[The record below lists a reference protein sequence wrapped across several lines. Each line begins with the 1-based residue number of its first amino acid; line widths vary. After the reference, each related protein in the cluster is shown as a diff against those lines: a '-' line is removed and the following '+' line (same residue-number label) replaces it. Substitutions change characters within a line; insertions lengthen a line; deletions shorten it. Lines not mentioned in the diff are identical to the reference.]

1 MNMSLH
7 QLFAPAL
14 LAVALMPLAFSAN
27 ASHHSNAAIDRE
39 AMQERME
46 EYRQEAYQ
54 RAGLSEEQQT
64 ALNEAHTEHRDAML
78 SLREEH
84 QSQVAEIL
92 TEEEQQAL
100 RDAMREMHAEKH
112 GERRQG
118 EGAHGK
124 RDHERRGHHSE
135 PAEESA
141 AE

>member
-1 MNMSLH
+1 MTLR

-14 LAVALMPLAFSAN
+14 LTVALMPLAFSAHADHHN
-27 ASHHSNAAIDRE
+27 SASIDRE

-46 EYRQEAYQ
+46 ERRQEVYQ

-64 ALNEAHTEHRDAML
+64 ALNEAHAEHRDAML

-84 QSQVAEIL
+84 QAQVAEIL

-100 RDAMREMHAEKH
+100 RDAMRDMHAEKH
-112 GERRQG
+112 GERRHG
-118 EGAHGK
+118 EGSHGK
-124 RDHERRGHHSE
+124 RDHERRGHHDES
-135 PAEESA
+135 AEEST

>member
-1 MNMSLH
+1 MNMSLR

-27 ASHHSNAAIDRE
+27 ASHHSSAGIDRE

-64 ALNEAHTEHRDAML
+64 ALNEAHAEHRDAML

-84 QSQVAEIL
+84 QAQVAEIL

-100 RDAMREMHAEKH
+100 RDAMREMHD
-112 GERRQG
+112 ERRQG

>member
-1 MNMSLH
+1 MNMSLR

-64 ALNEAHTEHRDAML
+64 ALNTAHAEHRDAML

-84 QSQVAEIL
+84 QAQVAEIL
-92 TEEEQQAL
+92 TEDEQQAL
-100 RDAMREMHAEKH
+100 RDAMREMHD
-112 GERRQG
+112 ERRQSD
-118 EGAHGK
+118 GAHGK

-135 PAEESA
+135 SA
-141 AE
+141 AESTPE

>member
-1 MNMSLH
+1 MNMSLR

-27 ASHHSNAAIDRE
+27 ASHHSSAGIDRE

-64 ALNEAHTEHRDAML
+64 ALNEARAEHRDAML

-84 QSQVAEIL
+84 QAQVAEIL

-100 RDAMREMHAEKH
+100 RDAMREMHD
-112 GERRQG
+112 ERRQG

>member
-1 MNMSLH
+1 MSLR

-27 ASHHSNAAIDRE
+27 ADHHNSADIDRE

-64 ALNEAHTEHRDAML
+64 ALNEAHAEHRDAML

-84 QSQVAEIL
+84 QAQVAEIL
-92 TEEEQQAL
+92 TEEEQQTL

-112 GERRQG
+112 SERRQG
-118 EGAHGK
+118 ERAHGK

>member
-1 MNMSLH
+1 MNMSLR

-27 ASHHSNAAIDRE
+27 AGHHNSTGIDRE

-64 ALNEAHTEHRDAML
+64 ALNEAHAEHRDAML

-112 GERRQG
+112 GEHRQG
-118 EGAHGK
+118 ERAHGK

>member
-1 MNMSLH
+1 MNISLR

-27 ASHHSNAAIDRE
+27 AGHHNSADIDRE

-46 EYRQEAYQ
+46 ERRQDVYQ

-64 ALNEAHTEHRDAML
+64 ALNEVHAEHRDAML

-84 QSQVAEIL
+84 QAKVAEIL

-100 RDAMREMHAEKH
+100 RDAMREMHADKH
-112 GERRQG
+112 DERRHS
-118 EGAHGK
+118 EGGHGK
-124 RDHERRGHHSE
+124 RDHERRGHYGE
-135 PAEESA
+135 AAEEDT